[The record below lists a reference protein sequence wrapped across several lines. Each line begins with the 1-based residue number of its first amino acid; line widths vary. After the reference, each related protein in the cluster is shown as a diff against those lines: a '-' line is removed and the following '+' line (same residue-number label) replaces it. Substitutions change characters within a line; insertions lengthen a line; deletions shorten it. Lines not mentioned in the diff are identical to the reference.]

1 MKDSYTTLLHAG
13 ESEYTEKR
21 SRFLGHARPCK
32 SEEEALRF
40 LSEMRKIYSDARHNV
55 YAYLLSDG
63 NLMRYSDDA
72 EPQGTAGMPVL
83 EVLAQKRRYRR
94 CGRCDPVFRRHLARH
109 RGIGARLFRGCC
121 CSAGKRGDRHL
132 PGSRPSHAYL
142 RLQRVRQNKRA
153 SAVLYVSSGEYRVHR
168 RRDLAAAAFAG
179 TDGELFREAAGA
191 DSGEGDPADIG
202 KPVCSFLNGAPVLE
216 KAGGRIFIPL
226 CVYYM

>member
-83 EVLAQKRRYRR
+83 EVLRKSGVTDAAVVVTRYF
-94 CGRCDPVFRRHLARH
+94 GGILLGTGGLAR
-109 RGIGARLFRGCC
+109 
-121 CSAGKRGDRHL
+121 
-132 PGSRPSHAYL
+132 AY
-142 RLQRVRQNKRA
+142 
-153 SAVLYVSSGEYRVHR
+153 S
-168 RRDLAAAAFAG
+168 AAAAAALENAEIV
-179 TDGELFREAAGA
+179 TYREA
-191 DSGEGDPADIG
+191 
-202 KPVCSFLNGAPVLE
+202 VLLTLTCDYSE
-216 KAGGRIFIPL
+216 YGRISALLPSFTYLPENTEFTDAVTLRLLLLREQTESFSEKLRELTAGKVTPQIL
-226 CVYYM
+226 ESRFALF

>member
-109 RGIGARLFRGCC
+109 RGIGARLF
-121 CSAGKRGDRHL
+121 
-132 PGSRPSHAYL
+132 
-142 RLQRVRQNKRA
+142 
-153 SAVLYVSSGEYRVHR
+153 
-168 RRDLAAAAFAG
+168 AAAAAALENAEIV
-179 TDGELFREAAGA
+179 TYREA
-191 DSGEGDPADIG
+191 
-202 KPVCSFLNGAPVLE
+202 VLLTLTCDYSE
-216 KAGGRIFIPL
+216 YGRISALLPSFTYLPENTEFTDAVTLRLLLLREQTESFSEKLRELTAGKVTPQIL
-226 CVYYM
+226 ESRFALF